1 MKKCFV
7 LAFLTL
13 AFSGYA
19 MAGTGLDCAE
29 MAKSDSFQT
38 DGEFSQCLSQTDQ
51 ELNASF
57 KTLQTK
63 MKDRNVAADLKA
75 MQLGWIKMR
84 DAQCIVEGLT
94 ANLANAIET
103 RGKTCTIR
111 MTSQRA
117 AELDAMADMMI

>member
-7 LAFLTL
+7 LASLTL

-29 MAKSDSFQT
+29 MAKSGSFQT
-38 DGEFSQCLSQTDQ
+38 DGEFSQCLTQTDQ

-57 KTLQTK
+57 KTLKTK
-63 MKDRNVAADLKA
+63 MKDSNVATDLKA

-84 DAQCIVEGLT
+84 DAQCIVEALT

-103 RGKTCTIR
+103 RGKICTIR
-111 MTSQRA
+111 LTSQRA
-117 AELDAMADMMI
+117 AELDAIADMML

>member
-7 LAFLTL
+7 LASLTL

-19 MAGTGLDCAE
+19 MAGTGLNCAE

-38 DGEFSQCLSQTDQ
+38 DGEFSQCLTQTDQ

-63 MKDRNVAADLKA
+63 MKDRNAASDLKA
-75 MQLGWIKMR
+75 MLGLDQ
-84 DAQCIVEGLT
+84 DAGC
-94 ANLANAIET
+94 AMPR
-103 RGKTCTIR
+103 RGTHRESC
-111 MTSQRA
+111 
-117 AELDAMADMMI
+117 